1 MGLEDLMR
9 EITKETESIVDT
21 KTLIGDPVTSAGKTV
36 MPIIRVS
43 AGFGSAGGERDGQAG
58 QMGFAAGGYAG
69 VNMEPIGFV
78 VISKDDV
85 RLLTVSGRHTFSRI
99 VDMVPEV
106 VSRVKEGTEVSERAP
121 GGERTGRSER
131 SEGRR
136 EGFDESHREFSS
148 RSMPEGGAGG
158 GSQAI
163 AGRAGAEVHR
173 DEGSTGERTFPDESH
188 KEFSSRSMPEGGA
201 GGGSQAIAGRAGVE
215 SRSREGG
222 TQEGSFPDESHRE
235 FSSRSMPEGGAGGGS
250 QATAGRAGAESSRS
264 RRRGSSREEEC

>member
-106 VSRVKEGTEVSERAP
+106 VSRVKEGTEVSERTSE
-121 GGERTGRSER
+121 GEKAGRSER
-131 SEGRR
+131 SEAYRG
-136 EGFDESHREFSS
+136 
-148 RSMPEGGAGG
+148 
-158 GSQAI
+158 
-163 AGRAGAEVHR
+163 
-173 DEGSTGERTFPDESH
+173 EGSTGERTFPDESR
-188 KEFSSRSMPEGGA
+188 KEFSSRSIPEGGA

-215 SRSREGG
+215 GRSREGG
-222 TQEGSFPDESHRE
+222 TQGGSFPDEGHRE
-235 FSSRSMPEGGAGGGS
+235 FSSRSIPEGGAGGGS

>member
-106 VSRVKEGTEVSERAP
+106 VSRVKEGAAEVSERNPESERAGR
-121 GGERTGRSER
+121 GGR
-131 SEGRR
+131 SEGRG

-148 RSMPEGGAGG
+148 RSMPEGGTGG
-158 GSQAI
+158 GSQAT
-163 AGRAGAEVHR
+163 AGRAGAEAHYR
-173 DEGSTGERTFPDESH
+173 EGSARERTFPDESH
-188 KEFSSRSMPEGGA
+188 KEFSSRSMQEGG
-201 GGGSQAIAGRAGVE
+201 V
-215 SRSREGG
+215 
-222 TQEGSFPDESHRE
+222 
-235 FSSRSMPEGGAGGGS
+235 GGGS

-264 RRRGSSREEEC
+264 RRRGSSREEES